1 MKNNSPKL
9 SASGSSL
16 PRVKK
21 RTRAIETA
29 EQLEQMV
36 QKIGPGGRLPSIRKL
51 CADLGVSL
59 ATMTTAM
66 DRLEARGHIERR
78 HGSGVYVTDQ
88 VDRSTICVLMNT
100 SLVFTGA
107 SPVWGQLLGEVS
119 RAFVGSKASVSIQM
133 AMPPD
138 WASDVDD
145 FIPSSVIKMVQEERV
160 SSLVLIG
167 MPDHVARWFEY
178 HGVPSVC
185 FAGAGRY
192 AALIDQ
198 QQITLQGGKVLGDTQ
213 CKRVL
218 LVGNHTESE
227 YRTFEIYARS
237 MGMEVLPHRS
247 KPIYPQR
254 MERAEFLSVA
264 ENGFEFGDQLIEMI
278 RSGNAPDGVYLAD
291 DVFAQGVFMSLTRA
305 GMWPCPDITF
315 VAHANKGSTVLGAWK
330 DLIHTLE
337 IDIARI
343 GEVMAI
349 ASLNMAQGKREPWPE
364 PQSGEWLDHHTGATP
379 DFYMQAAHI
388 PPAE

>member
-9 SASGSSL
+9 SSGGTGL

-36 QKIGPGGRLPSIRKL
+36 QRIGPGGRLPSIRKL
-51 CADLGVSL
+51 CADMGVSL

-145 FIPSSVIKMVQEERV
+145 FIPASVIKMVQEERV

-167 MPDHVARWFEY
+167 MPDHVARWFDY

-185 FAGAGRY
+185 FAGAGRF
-192 AALIDQ
+192 AVLMDQ
-198 QQITLQGGKVLGDTQ
+198 QQTTLEGGKVLHDCG
-213 CKRVL
+213 CKRVV
-218 LVGNHTESE
+218 LVGNHTEVE
-227 YRTFEIYARS
+227 FRTFDIYARS
-237 MGMEVLPHRS
+237 MGMEVMPIRS
-247 KPIYPQR
+247 KPVYPQR
-254 MERAEFLSVA
+254 MEKAQFLSIA
-264 ENGFEFGDQLIEMI
+264 EDGFEFGQQLAAMI
-278 RSGNAPDGVYLAD
+278 QSGERPDGIYFGD
-291 DVFAQGVFMSLTRA
+291 DVFAQGALMALTRA
-305 GMWPCPDITF
+305 GLWPTKDIVF
-315 VAHANKGSTVLGAWK
+315 VTHANKGSAVLGAWA
-330 DLIHTLE
+330 DAMHTLQF
-337 IDIARI
+337 DIARI
-343 GEVMAI
+343 GQVMAET
-349 ASLNMAQGKREPWPE
+349 SLNLAVGKKEVWPE
-364 PQSGEWLDHHTGATP
+364 PQQGEWLDHHTGATP
-379 DFYMQAAHI
+379 DFYMQATHV
-388 PPAE
+388 PPSM